1 MRSAAFFCTILIA
14 GTFAL
19 GACGSRSDENDNG
32 VKPNPNPIGT
42 GVHIRDVVN
51 PANNMNGATVNVSG
65 AVVLTV
71 DTYDETANGKSAGT
85 VYVQDIGSQAPFSG
99 ASLYS
104 PSFVPSDLRVVP
116 GDTLDLLGQYV
127 IESSIGTAVFSAG
140 QGLAQIS
147 KPTAT
152 FRYEY
157 ETPAP
162 LVIDVNDLD
171 DYNKGFQWENML
183 VTVQNVTVYDGLT
196 NSSGRVTGHITPD
209 FTSNQDSPEISNEL
223 MPLPLGSIAVGQQ
236 FKSITGI
243 VTWFFN
249 YHIAPRSQAD
259 LVPAN

>member
-1 MRSAAFFCTILIA
+1 MRNKAFFCTLLIA
-14 GTFAL
+14 GSFAL
-19 GACGSRSDENDNG
+19 GACGSRATEDDNG
-32 VKPNPNPIGT
+32 IKPNPNPVG
-42 GVHIRDVVN
+42 GGIRIKDVVD
-51 PANNMNGATVNVSG
+51 PSKNMNGATVNVSG
-65 AVVLTV
+65 AVVLTI

-85 VYVQDIGSQAPFSG
+85 VYVQDIGSQGAFSG

-127 IESSIGTAVFSAG
+127 IESSIGTAKFNAG

-157 ETPAP
+157 QTPDP

-183 VTVQNVTVYDGLT
+183 VTVKDVTVYDGLT
-196 NSSGRVTGHITPD
+196 NSSGRITGHITPD
-209 FTSNQDSPEISNEL
+209 FEQNQDAPAISNEL
-223 MPLPLGSIAVGQQ
+223 MPIPLGSIAVGQKY
-236 FKSITGI
+236 KSITGI
-243 VTWFFN
+243 VTWFFS
-249 YHIAPRSQAD
+249 YHIAPRTAAD
-259 LVPAN
+259 LVPE